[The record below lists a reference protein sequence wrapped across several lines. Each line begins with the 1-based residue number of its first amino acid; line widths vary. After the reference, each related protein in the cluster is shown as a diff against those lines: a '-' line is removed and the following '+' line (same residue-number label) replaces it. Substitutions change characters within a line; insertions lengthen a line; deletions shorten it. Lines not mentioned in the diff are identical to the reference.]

1 MVKKSDEGFVK
12 DLLKKH
18 GGKNTGLK
26 KRGVKDRKTCFTIHH
41 YAGSVQY
48 DADGFLIATA
58 DSLPHDLQQL
68 VHTCKDQSIS
78 QILCSG
84 QSHGSSGSSN
94 STSIQFLQRSRS
106 RKSMNKQKATLA
118 SKFRK
123 QLGNLVKML
132 KSTSSHF
139 IRCLKPNH
147 TRSSGT
153 FDARMILTQLR
164 QLGLQAVCDVRRM
177 GYNCRQEFQDF
188 VCQYAICL
196 SLVNK
201 HSKMSG
207 MTQDIDEDDEDRLRS
222 MWKNRAEELIA
233 DLNLAQYWTGDEL
246 VKVLR
251 FGRTRLFMK
260 EVVKQKLQQLRCSA
274 LDSVVIP
281 AQALVRRFIARIE
294 YLQHQR
300 RLTQLRKAIEKRDLE
315 DIINGLN
322 ETQSLPHRGEHIS
335 LVVEARELRDLL
347 HKQEQ
352 QTGVLEEM
360 LTTATNTT
368 SSVDMIEL
376 VDTEDLRLALER
388 AKSLQM
394 EEFEVFKKAERLF
407 KRLLEI
413 EECLKVNIGH
423 IREINALLTLQI
435 QHVL

>member
-1 MVKKSDEGFVK
+1 
-12 DLLKKH
+12 
-18 GGKNTGLK
+18 
-26 KRGVKDRKTCFTIHH
+26 
-41 YAGSVQY
+41 
-48 DADGFLIATA
+48 
-58 DSLPHDLQQL
+58 
-68 VHTCKDQSIS
+68 
-78 QILCSG
+78 
-84 QSHGSSGSSN
+84 
-94 STSIQFLQRSRS
+94 
-106 RKSMNKQKATLA
+106 
-118 SKFRK
+118 
-123 QLGNLVKML
+123 
-132 KSTSSHF
+132 
-139 IRCLKPNH
+139 
-147 TRSSGT
+147 
-153 FDARMILTQLR
+153 
-164 QLGLQAVCDVRRM
+164 
-177 GYNCRQEFQDF
+177 
-188 VCQYAICL
+188 
-196 SLVNK
+196 
-201 HSKMSG
+201 MSG

-435 QHVL
+435 QLVL